1 MTSEKQK
8 PDSYP
13 LTIFYD
19 GACRICEREMMVYR
33 RSNPMK
39 RLDFVNI
46 NRNDF
51 APEKYGK
58 NARTFLP
65 VCMCATRKELFIPG
79 WMLFWLSGGPTR
91 TDRFT
96 RYWDGLFH
104 FLHCCY
110 WQGWAILCLHVI
122 ATCYRVTECKL
133 VGIGDR

>member
-58 NARTFLP
+58 KRQDFLAR
-65 VCMCATRKELFIPG
+65 
-79 WMLFWLSGGPTR
+79 
-91 TDRFT
+91 
-96 RYWDGLFH
+96 
-104 FLHCCY
+104 
-110 WQGWAILCLHVI
+110 LHVCDAQGTFYTGVDAFLAI
-122 ATCYRVTECKL
+122 WRAYPNGSFYPLLGRVVSFPPLLLLARLGYSLFARYRHL
-133 VGIGDR
+133 LPRH